1 MPRKLVGERKTM
13 REEGVG
19 MGVGWEAGPE
29 WARGTLGEGE
39 GAGLMLDGAGK

>member
-19 MGVGWEAGPE
+19 MGWGGRQGPDG
-29 WARGTLGEGE
+29 ARSTLGEGE
-39 GAGLMLDGAGK
+39 GTSLMLEGVGK